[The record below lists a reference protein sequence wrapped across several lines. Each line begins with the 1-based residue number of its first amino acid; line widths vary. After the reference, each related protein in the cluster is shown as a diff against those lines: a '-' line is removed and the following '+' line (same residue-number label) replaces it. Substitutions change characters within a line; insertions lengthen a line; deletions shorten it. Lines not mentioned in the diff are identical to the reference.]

1 MMRRTVWTDCLD
13 GLIQA
18 ERIFLEGWFADR
30 SLHGEGSE
38 RAREVILEELTD
50 GGMYSWSPPSE
61 FEADD
66 VLAADILYSRFEG
79 FSLLEVH
86 GS

>member
-1 MMRRTVWTDCLD
+1 
-13 GLIQA
+13 
-18 ERIFLEGWFADR
+18 
-30 SLHGEGSE
+30 
-38 RAREVILEELTD
+38 VILEELTD